1 MTTFQIHET
10 KTDQKREREIG
21 KSTVLEMS
29 TTSNH
34 QSIEQ
39 LNKISVSKYTSH
51 VKITD
56 IYDQYA
62 QQNSFHY
69 RENVQQD
76 RPHTRVQT
84 SLNKLERMKIIHSTF
99 SNHNRIKF
107 KIQNNK
113 ISFQI
118 PKYLE
123 IEQYI
128 SA

>member
-1 MTTFQIHET
+1 MRKSSLCQEDIAIINTYFPMTTFQIHET
-10 KTDQKREREIG
+10 KTDQKREREMG

-39 LNKISVSKYTSH
+39 LDKTSVSKYTSH

-69 RENVQQD
+69 RENV
-76 RPHTRVQT
+76 
-84 SLNKLERMKIIHSTF
+84 
-99 SNHNRIKF
+99 
-107 KIQNNK
+107 
-113 ISFQI
+113 
-118 PKYLE
+118 
-123 IEQYI
+123 
-128 SA
+128 